1 MKVLPEQVLDALPPQ
16 LEALPEFSLPQPMPP
31 PLNSLASLGNGTSS
45 AAAGPSSRDAAF
57 SSGVH
62 IGGNERQHAELAGDA
77 EDIADVRVPC
87 GAVQYAVGCAAAGS
101 ASAEAEEEAS
111 AEAKRLRI
119 NSAAA
124 LRAAPTAA
132 AGEQGGDL
140 LQHSQIQQPEG
151 HAMTSDQAGEAGA
164 GAEFCSDQQPHLKQT
179 DGQSALLLRSRILIS
194 S

>member
-1 MKVLPEQVLDALPPQ
+1 MKVVPEHVLDALPPQ

-31 PLNSLASLGNGTSS
+31 PPNSLASLGNGTTS

-62 IGGNERQHAELAGDA
+62 IGGNERQQAGSAGDA

-87 GAVQYAVGCAAAGS
+87 GAVQHAVGCAACSS
-101 ASAEAEEEAS
+101 ASGEGEEEAS
-111 AEAKRLRI
+111 AEAKRLRLD
-119 NSAAA
+119 SAA
-124 LRAAPTAA
+124 LRAAPIAA

-140 LQHSQIQQPEG
+140 LQISQIQQPEG

-164 GAEFCSDQQPHLKQT
+164 GAEHCSDQQPHFKQT
-179 DGQSALLLRSRILIS
+179 DGQSALLLRSRLLIS

>member
-1 MKVLPEQVLDALPPQ
+1 MKVVPEHVLDAPSPQ

-31 PLNSLASLGNGTSS
+31 SLNSLASLGNGTSS

-62 IGGNERQHAELAGDA
+62 IGGNERQQAELAGDA

-119 NSAAA
+119 NSAA

-132 AGEQGGDL
+132 AGEQGGNL